1 MDQSHVGARRGN
13 GLIHGSLRHTAIKDL
28 LPMGQKELCL
38 PGDVLCHEGDSVSHL
53 LYVERGHLFLSKH
66 ADDGRVCLVD
76 LVGPGG
82 VVGDEAIEQDVCS
95 FVAVGVATE
104 CRVLRV
110 PIGAIRTTAGGSVT
124 LTESLRRLSVQARVR
139 LSERL
144 IALHTLSTSQR
155 LGSLL
160 LELEAPD
167 GDGVLAPINPRLSHE
182 RLAELV
188 GTTRPRVTVLMKQFR
203 RQGFLTESGS
213 ELVVSPALR
222 DVVDGASRGR
232 AGNRR
237 SPDHLEQLLT
247 DVRELMVRR
256 VEWEVR

>member
-1 MDQSHVGARRGN
+1 
-13 GLIHGSLRHTAIKDL
+13 
-28 LPMGQKELCL
+28 
-38 PGDVLCHEGDSVSHL
+38 
-53 LYVERGHLFLSKH
+53 
-66 ADDGRVCLVD
+66 
-76 LVGPGG
+76 
-82 VVGDEAIEQDVCS
+82 
-95 FVAVGVATE
+95 
-104 CRVLRV
+104 
-110 PIGAIRTTAGGSVT
+110 
-124 LTESLRRLSVQARVR
+124 
-139 LSERL
+139 
-144 IALHTLSTSQR
+144 
-155 LGSLL
+155 
-160 LELEAPD
+160 LELATPD

-188 GTTRPRVTVLMKQFR
+188 GTTRPRVTVLMTQFR